1 MAQQEIICCSVCLD
15 LLKEP
20 VTIPCGHSYC
30 MRCIGNFWDGEVA
43 KGIYS
48 CPQCRQTFTPRP
60 VLVKNTMLADLVEE
74 LRNRELQAA
83 PDDGCYA
90 GPADVGCDSCT
101 GRKLKAIKS
110 CLVCLVS
117 YCEKHLQPHYNSPG
131 FKNHKLAEPSK
142 KLQDNICSNHDE
154 VMKMFCRTDR
164 QCICYLCSVDEHK
177 GHDIVTAAAA
187 RTEMQR
193 ELGESQQKVQQKI
206 QDRKKDVTVLQQ
218 EVEAIDRSA
227 DEAVRDSEKLF
238 TQLICLIV
246 ERSSEV
252 MQQIRSQQKAEV
264 SRAEELQ
271 EKLEE
276 EIAELSRRD
285 AELQQLSTMEDN
297 AQFLSNY
304 LSLPHLSESSHSDIK
319 IYPVRYFE
327 EVMAALSAVTNKL
340 QEILSEEWGNISLVD
355 VDVLLSPAVPMTR
368 AGCLR
373 YSHEITMDPNT
384 PHARLSLS
392 EGNREVSFTDNK
404 NSYSSHPD
412 RFTSVCQ
419 VLSTESVTGRCY
431 WEVEWSG
438 TGVGVAVAY
447 KDIDRTSQEGKFG
460 FNEKS
465 WSLYDYGQSC
475 QFRQNC
481 ISTSLS
487 SYQSCKIGVYLDHS
501 AGLLSFYSVSET
513 MTLLHRV
520 QTTFTQPLYAGFW
533 LYRFGDTVEFV

>member
-1 MAQQEIICCSVCLD
+1 MAQQEFQPHQEIICCSVCLD

-20 VTIPCGHSYC
+20 VTVPCGHSFC
-30 MRCIGNFWDGEVA
+30 MRCIENFWDGEDE
-43 KGIYS
+43 KEIYS

-60 VLVKNTMLADLVEE
+60 VLGKNTTLADLVEK
-74 LRNRELQAA
+74 LKNMDLQAA
-83 PDDGCYA
+83 PDDRCYA

-101 GRKLKAIKS
+101 GRKLKAIRS
-110 CLVCLVS
+110 CLVCRVS

-131 FKNHKLAEPSK
+131 FKDHKLVDASK

-154 VMKMFCRTDR
+154 VMKMFCRTDQ

-177 GHDIVTAAAA
+177 GHDIVSAAAA

-227 DEAVRDSEKLF
+227 DEAVKDSEQLF
-238 TQLICLIV
+238 TQLIHVI
-246 ERSSEV
+246 EKRRPEM
-252 MQQIRSQQKAEV
+252 MQQIRSKQKAEV
-264 SRAEELQ
+264 NRAEELQ
-271 EKLEE
+271 EKLEQ

-319 IYPVRYFE
+319 IYPVRNFE
-327 EVMAALSAVTNKL
+327 EVTAALTAVKNKL
-340 QEILSEEWGNISLVD
+340 QDILSKEWDNISLVD
-355 VDVLLSPAVPMTR
+355 VDVSLSPAEPETR
-368 AGCLR
+368 ADFLR

-392 EGNREVSFTDNK
+392 RK
-404 NSYSSHPD
+404 NTQVKFLKEKMSYSSHPD
-412 RFTSVCQ
+412 RFTSICQ
-419 VLSTESVTGRCY
+419 VLSTESLTGRCY

-438 TGVGVAVAY
+438 SSVGVAVAY
-447 KDIDRTSQEGKFG
+447 KDIDRTSQGV
-460 FNEKS
+460 
-465 WSLYDYGQSC
+465 L
-475 QFRQNC
+475 QNRSVPGSQC
-481 ISTSLS
+481 RS
-487 SYQSCKIGVYLDHS
+487 SV
-501 AGLLSFYSVSET
+501 LLQCV
-513 MTLLHRV
+513 
-520 QTTFTQPLYAGFW
+520 
-533 LYRFGDTVEFV
+533 

>member
-1 MAQQEIICCSVCLD
+1 MAQQEFQPHQEIICCSVCLD

-20 VTIPCGHSYC
+20 VTVPCGHSFC
-30 MRCIGNFWDGEVA
+30 MRCIENFWDGEDE
-43 KGIYS
+43 KEIYS

-60 VLVKNTMLADLVEE
+60 VLGKNTTLADLVEK
-74 LRNRELQAA
+74 LKNMDLQAA
-83 PDDGCYA
+83 PDDRCYA

-101 GRKLKAIKS
+101 GRKLKAIRS
-110 CLVCLVS
+110 CLVCRVS

-131 FKNHKLAEPSK
+131 FKDHKLVDASK

-154 VMKMFCRTDR
+154 VMKMFCRTDQ

-177 GHDIVTAAAA
+177 GHDIVSAAAA

-227 DEAVRDSEKLF
+227 DEAVKDSEQLF
-238 TQLICLIV
+238 TQLIHVI
-246 ERSSEV
+246 EKRRPEM
-252 MQQIRSQQKAEV
+252 MQQIRSKQKAEV
-264 SRAEELQ
+264 NRAEELQ
-271 EKLEE
+271 EKLEQ

-319 IYPVRYFE
+319 IYPVRNFE
-327 EVMAALSAVTNKL
+327 EVTAALTAVKNKL
-340 QEILSEEWGNISLVD
+340 QDILN
-355 VDVLLSPAVPMTR
+355 
-368 AGCLR
+368 
-373 YSHEITMDPNT
+373 
-384 PHARLSLS
+384 
-392 EGNREVSFTDNK
+392 
-404 NSYSSHPD
+404 
-412 RFTSVCQ
+412 RFTSICQ
-419 VLSTESVTGRCY
+419 VLSTESLTGRCY

-438 TGVGVAVAY
+438 SSVGVAVAY
-447 KDIDRTSQEGKFG
+447 KDIDRTSQGGQFG
-460 FNEKS
+460 YNKKS

-475 QFRQNC
+475 QFRHDL
-481 ISTSLS
+481 ISTPLS
-487 SYQSCKIGVYLDHS
+487 FFESYKIGVYLDHS

-533 LYRFGDTVEFV
+533 LKSFGDTVKLRRLESSKS